1 MFQIIKLSED
11 DNIAVSQMDIPE
23 NVLIE
28 VHNIK
33 TQTKNPQGHK
43 ISIKKIKKGEKIFK
57 YGQIIG
63 EATTNIN
70 IGEHVHNHNLAFI
83 EFERNT
89 LNQLTNEIDLKKN
102 SQVLFP

>member
-1 MFQIIKLSED
+1 MFQIIKLSD
-11 DNIAVSQMDIPE
+11 QDNISVSPMDIPE
-23 NVLIE
+23 NVSIDI
-28 VHNIK
+28 HNLK
-33 TQTKNPQGHK
+33 TNTKIPQGHK
-43 ISIKKIKKGEKIFK
+43 ISTKEIKKGEKIFK

-89 LNQLTNEIDLKKN
+89 FNQLTNEVDLKTN
-102 SQVLFP
+102 SS